1 MALLRSAV
9 LYTAL
14 TLIAN
19 AAAAQGIDRAA
30 LDALRQ
36 GDMEKLA
43 LADTPTAVPDTV
55 FFAPDGTER
64 RLTEWKGKVT
74 VVNFWATWCAPCRK
88 EMPSLDRLQAA
99 LGGDAF
105 DVVTIATGRNS
116 PAGIDR
122 FFSETGLTALPRFTD
137 PGQDLARAMAV
148 MGLPVTVVI
157 DREGREV
164 GRLLGGA
171 EWDAPEAVA
180 LLSALKG

>member
-1 MALLRSAV
+1 MLDEPLPD
-9 LYTAL
+9 L
-14 TLIAN
+14 TLSI
-19 AAAAQGIDRAA
+19 
-30 LDALRQ
+30 LD
-36 GDMEKLA
+36 GDSIR
-43 LADTPTAVPDTV
+43 LADLKGQIV
-55 FFAPDGTER
+55 F
-64 RLTEWKGKVT
+64 L
-74 VVNFWATWCAPCRK
+74 NFWATWCAPCRK